1 MNCFV
6 SQEEMVLGHGSGEE
20 IEWIHIKNLKVNDV
34 IYDGMMKKTI
44 VTSILE
50 RTDKEITEINYSC
63 WFKGLWLSFSYPG
76 PKLLTLSLPNIKG
89 GLFSMKWEELTPKIS
104 QYLSLPNSIFHF
116 LPENF
121 DIFLGN
127 CHLISNKFWGTF
139 LGLMYI
145 ASLNKKDTLEII
157 CPQYIFTVFEEDF
170 RLIAIAREFSGG
182 VKLSITDNS
191 LLQLFNSINKEKKI
205 PFKFWCHNKEFLSSL
220 FNIIRIMM
228 INNDRMLFNIQSFDM
243 MYWILVNMGYIFIV
257 ELPYIII
264 TGKQE
269 DFVSGIINNI
279 KNIFLSDEIIMKS
292 IKTDSPNGIIINGI
306 AII

>member
-6 SQEEMVLGHGSGEE
+6 SQDEMVLKSSGEE
-20 IEWIHIKNLKVNDV
+20 LEWISIKNLKVNDI

-44 VTSILE
+44 ITSILE
-50 RTDKEITEINYSC
+50 CTDKEITEINYSC
-63 WFKGLWLSFSYPG
+63 WFKGLQLNG
-76 PKLLTLSLPNIKG
+76 HPKLLTLSLPNVKG
-89 GLFSMKWEELTPKIS
+89 GLFSMKWEEITPKIS
-104 QYLSLPNSIFHF
+104 QYLSLPNSIFHL
-116 LPENF
+116 LPEKF

-127 CHLISNKFWGTF
+127 CHLLSNKFWGTL
-139 LGLMYI
+139 LGLMYVS
-145 ASLNKKDTLEII
+145 SLDKKDTLEII

-170 RLIAIAREFSGG
+170 RLITIAREFSGG
-182 VKLSITDNS
+182 VKLSITDNN

-205 PFKFWCHNKEFLSSL
+205 PFKYWCHNKEFLSSL

-228 INNDRMLFNIQSFDM
+228 INNDRILFNIQSFDM
-243 MYWILVNMGYIFIV
+243 MYWILVNMGYIFTV

-269 DFVSGIINNI
+269 DFVSGVINNI
-279 KNIFLSDEIIMKS
+279 KNIFLNDEIIMKS